1 MDRDL
6 QRELPQEAGVRTMF
20 DRIAGRYDL
29 MNSVMSAGLHH
40 RWRARAVELACV
52 GPGARALDVCCGTG
66 DLALA
71 LKDAVGPG
79 GEVTGLDFSEAML
92 DEARAKSGGRGTEV
106 QWIRG
111 NALELPFEDGSFDA
125 ATVGFGIRN
134 VVDLPRAL
142 AEMRR
147 VVRPGGRVVVL
158 EITTP
163 ERPPLSWFYA
173 LWFDRIVPLLG
184 TLTGEHDAYSYLPES
199 VKRFP
204 PAAGLAKRMHDG
216 GLRDVRYLILAGG
229 IVAIHAGTV
238 EEVRSGRDRR
248 AEEHAADSFEAVLD
262 ADGGALRLLVER
274 ADSELHAAASGHGEA
289 LTATSLGTLA
299 AGGKRLR
306 PVLVFV
312 CGAPKNRGR
321 GDRPLGDPRVEALVR
336 AAAAVELVH
345 MATLVHDDVLDAA
358 LLRRGH
364 PTVFASEGRGSAT
377 ATGDFLF
384 SRAFAL
390 LAANGAPDQVRALS
404 DASVALAR
412 GELEQ
417 REDAYASHIPL
428 DRYLRR
434 CDLKTASLFS
444 TACRLGGLAADR
456 GAVEVAALAAYGR
469 KVGVAFQ
476 MLDDL
481 LDISGPA
488 ERTGKHRGADLLDG
502 TVTLPLI
509 LAREADPSLADL
521 DLRSLGREQV
531 EAVCDRIAA
540 TGALERTREWA
551 RSLVE
556 EGKDELHGKVGG
568 DLERPL
574 EEVAD
579 RVVER
584 YS

>member
-1 MDRDL
+1 MTNPEAAR
-6 QRELPQEAGVRTMF
+6 RELLVRSMF
-20 DRIAGRYDL
+20 DRIASRYDL

-40 RWRARAVELACV
+40 RWRERAVKLANV
-52 GPGARALDVCCGTG
+52 GPGSSALDICCGTG

-71 LKDAVGPG
+71 LERAVGPG
-79 GEVTGLDFSEAML
+79 GEVIGLDFSESML
-92 DEARAKSGGRGTEV
+92 ELAREKAATRGAEIEFV
-106 QWIRG
+106 SG
-111 NALELPFEDGSFDA
+111 NALELPFEDGRFDA
-125 ATVGFGIRN
+125 ATVGFGVRN

-142 AEMRR
+142 AELRR

-158 EITTP
+158 EITSP

-173 LWFDRIVPLLG
+173 FWFDRVVPLIG
-184 TLTGEHDAYSYLPES
+184 AATGEADAYSYLPES

-204 PAAGLAKRMHDG
+204 PAAGLAKRMHDA
-216 GLRDVRYLILAGG
+216 GLRDVRYSVLAGG

-238 EEVRSGRDRR
+238 AEVRSGRDRK
-248 AEEHAADSFEAVLD
+248 AEEHAADSFQVTLD
-262 ADGGALRLLVER
+262 ADGGYLRGLVARAER
-274 ADSELHAAASGHGEA
+274 ELDRAAAGHGES
-289 LTATSLGTLA
+289 LGTAAHGTLA

-312 CGAPKNRGR
+312 CGAGR
-321 GDRPLGDPRVEALVR
+321 DAEPLVR

-358 LLRRGH
+358 LLRRGR
-364 PTVFASEGRGSAT
+364 PTVYASDGRGLAT

-390 LAANGAPDQVRALS
+390 LAENDSPEQVQLLS
-404 DASVALAR
+404 AASVALAR

-417 REDAYASHIPL
+417 REDAYAAGLAL

-434 CDLKTASLFS
+434 CELKTASLFAA
-444 TACRLGGLAADR
+444 ACRLGGLASGRR
-456 GAVEVAALAAYGR
+456 GEEVAALDAYGR

-481 LDISGPA
+481 LDVSGPA

-509 LAREADPSLADL
+509 LARDADPSLTEL
-521 DLRSLGREQV
+521 DLRAVGDREQA
-531 EAVCDRIAA
+531 EAICDRIAA
-540 TGALERTREWA
+540 TGALERTRDWA

-556 EGKDELHGKVGG
+556 EAKEELRGNVET

-574 EEVAD
+574 REVAD

>member
-1 MDRDL
+1 MGADDTS
-6 QRELPQEAGVRTMF
+6 EARVRTMF

-40 RWRARAVELACV
+40 RWRARAVELADL
-52 GPGARALDVCCGTG
+52 GPGERALDVCCGTG

-71 LKDAVGPG
+71 LKGTVGAEG
-79 GEVTGLDFSEAML
+79 DVVALDFSEAML
-92 DEARAKSGGRGTEV
+92 EHARAKTAARGLAV
-106 QWIRG
+106 KYVHG
-111 NALELPFEDGSFDA
+111 NALELPFEDASFDA

-134 VVDLPRAL
+134 VIDLPRAL
-142 AEMRR
+142 AELRR
-147 VVRPGGRVVVL
+147 VVRPGGKVVVL

-173 LWFDRIVPLLG
+173 FWFDRVVPLLG
-184 TLTGEHDAYSYLPES
+184 TVTGEQDAYSYLPES

-204 PAAGLAKRMHDG
+204 PAAGLAKRMYDG
-216 GLRDVRYLILAGG
+216 GLRDVHYLVLAGG

-238 EEVRSGRDRR
+238 EEVRSGRDRQ
-248 AEEHAADSFEAVLD
+248 AEQHAADSFEAVLD
-262 ADGGALRLLVER
+262 ADGGALRALVER
-274 ADSELHAAASGHGEA
+274 AEQELNTAASDHGAA
-289 LTATSLGTLA
+289 LTGAAHGTLS

-312 CGAPKNRGR
+312 CGAGR
-321 GDRPLGDPRVEALVR
+321 DRESLVR

-345 MATLVHDDVLDAA
+345 MATLVHDDVLDDA
-358 LLRRGH
+358 LLRRGR
-364 PTVFASEGRGSAT
+364 PTVYASEGRGMAT

-390 LAANGAPDQVRALS
+390 LAANGMADQVQALS

-417 REDAYASHIPL
+417 REDAYAADLAL
-428 DRYLRR
+428 DRYMRR
-434 CDLKTASLFS
+434 CELKTASLFS
-444 TACRLGGLAADR
+444 AACRLGGLAADR
-456 GAVEVAALAAYGR
+456 RPEEVAALSAYGR
-469 KVGVAFQ
+469 KVGIAFQ

-481 LDISGPA
+481 LDVSGPA
-488 ERTGKHRGADLLDG
+488 ERTGKHRGTDLLDG

-509 LAREADPSLADL
+509 LARETDPGLGEL
-521 DLRSLGREQV
+521 DVRAVRTRQQAE
-531 EAVCDRIAA
+531 EVCDRIAA
-540 TGALERTREWA
+540 TGALDRTRAWA
-551 RSLVE
+551 RGLVE
-556 EGKDELHGKVGG
+556 EGKE
-568 DLERPL
+568 DLSGNVDAVLEQPL
-574 EEVAD
+574 REVAD

>member
-1 MDRDL
+1 VTSADTMG
-6 QRELPQEAGVRTMF
+6 REQLVRSMF

-40 RWRARAVELACV
+40 RWRGRAVELALV

-71 LKDAVGPG
+71 LKQAVGPA
-79 GEVTGLDFSEAML
+79 GEVVGLDFSDEML
-92 DEARAKSGGRGTEV
+92 EHARAKTIDRGLE
-106 QWIRG
+106 IDYISG
-111 NALELPFEDGSFDA
+111 NALELPFEDGRFDA

-134 VVDLPRAL
+134 VIDLPRAL

-163 ERPPLSWFYA
+163 ERPPLNWFYA
-173 LWFDRIVPLLG
+173 LWFDRVVPVIG
-184 TLTGEHDAYSYLPES
+184 TLAGEHDAYSYLPES

-204 PAAGLAKRMHDG
+204 PAAGLAKRMYDG
-216 GLRDVRYLILAGG
+216 GLRDVRYLVLAGG

-262 ADGGALRLLVER
+262 ADGGALRSLVER
-274 ADSELHAAASGHGEA
+274 ADGELQAAASGHGES
-289 LTATSLGTLA
+289 LTVAVHGTLA

-312 CGAPKNRGR
+312 CGEGKNGE
-321 GDRPLGDPRVEALVR
+321 GGGQPLVR

-345 MATLVHDDVLDAA
+345 MATLVHDDVLDDA
-358 LLRRGH
+358 LLRRGR
-364 PTVFASEGRGSAT
+364 PTVYASEGRGMAT

-390 LAANGAPDQVRALS
+390 LAANDDPDQVRALS

-417 REDAYASHIPL
+417 REDAYAADLPL

-434 CDLKTASLFS
+434 CELKTASLFS

-456 GAVEVAALAAYGR
+456 SPEEVSALAAYGR
-469 KVGVAFQ
+469 KVGIGFQ

-481 LDISGPA
+481 LDVSGPA
-488 ERTGKHRGADLLDG
+488 ERTGKHRGTDLLDG

-509 LAREADPSLADL
+509 LARESDPALAHV
-521 DLRSLGREQV
+521 DLRALEGREQA

-540 TGALERTREWA
+540 TDALVRTREWA
-551 RSLVE
+551 RTLVE
-556 EGKDELHGKVGG
+556 EGKAELRGSVTSE
-568 DLERPL
+568 LERPL

>member
-1 MDRDL
+1 MGGDL
-6 QRELPQEAGVRTMF
+6 QREAGVKTMF

-40 RWRARAVELACV
+40 RWRARAVDLAHV
-52 GPGARALDVCCGTG
+52 GPGGRALDVCCGTG

-71 LKDAVGPG
+71 LRQAIGEG
-79 GEVTGLDFSEAML
+79 GEVVGLDFSEAML
-92 DEARAKSGGRGTEV
+92 DEARAKSAARAAEV
-106 QWIRG
+106 EWIQG
-111 NALELPFEDGSFDA
+111 NALELPFEDASFDA

-204 PAAGLAKRMHDG
+204 PAAGLAKRMYDG

-238 EEVRSGRDRR
+238 EELRGGRDRR

-262 ADGGALRLLVER
+262 ADGGALRALVER
-274 ADSELHAAASGHGEA
+274 TEHALHEAASGHGEA

-312 CGAPKNRGR
+312 CGAGKN
-321 GDRPLGDPRVEALVR
+321 GDGGGPPLVEALVR

-358 LLRRGH
+358 LLRRGR
-364 PTVFASEGRGSAT
+364 PTVFASEGRGVAT

-390 LAANGAPDQVRALS
+390 LAANGVPDQVRALS

-417 REDAYASHIPL
+417 REDAYASDVPL

-434 CDLKTASLFS
+434 CELKTASLFS
-444 TACRLGGLAADR
+444 TACRLGGLAAGR
-456 GAVEVAALAAYGR
+456 RPEEVTALGAYGH

-481 LDISGPA
+481 LDVSGPA
-488 ERTGKHRGADLLDG
+488 ERTGKHRGTDLLDG

-521 DLRSLGREQV
+521 DLRTLGRDQAEG
-531 EAVCDRIAA
+531 VCDRIAA

-556 EGKDELHGKVGG
+556 EGKEELRGRVGA
-568 DLERPL
+568 DLEHPL

>member
-1 MDRDL
+1 MEGAAR
-6 QRELPQEAGVRTMF
+6 EAGVRTMF

-40 RWRARAVELACV
+40 RWRARAVELARV

-71 LKDAVGPG
+71 LAQAVGTG
-79 GEVTGLDFSEAML
+79 GEVVGLDFSEPML
-92 DEARAKSGGRGTEV
+92 EHARAKTAARGIEIEYV
-106 QWIRG
+106 HG
-111 NALELPFEDGSFDA
+111 NALELPFEDESFDA

-142 AEMRR
+142 AELRR

-173 LWFDRIVPLLG
+173 WWFDRIVPLLG
-184 TLTGEHDAYSYLPES
+184 AVTGEQDAYSYLPES

-204 PAAGLAKRMHDG
+204 PAAGLAKRMYDC

-229 IVAIHAGTV
+229 IVAVHAGTV
-238 EEVRSGRDRR
+238 ETVRGGRERR
-248 AEEHAADSFEAVLD
+248 SEEHAADSFEAVLD
-262 ADGGALRLLVER
+262 ANGGALRSLVER
-274 ADSELHAAASGHGEA
+274 AERELHVAASGHGPY
-289 LTATSLGTLA
+289 LTGISQGTLA

-312 CGAPKNRGR
+312 CGAGNNGDGR
-321 GDRPLGDPRVEALVR
+321 GLPEFEPLVR

-358 LLRRGH
+358 LLRRGR
-364 PTVFASEGRGSAT
+364 PTVFASEGRALAT

-390 LAANGAPDQVRALS
+390 LAANGERDQVRALS

-417 REDAYASHIPL
+417 RKDAYAVDLPV
-428 DRYLRR
+428 DRYLHR
-434 CDLKTASLFS
+434 CELKTASLFA
-444 TACRLGGLAADR
+444 TACRLGGLAAAR
-456 GAVEVAALAAYGR
+456 RPEEVSALSAYGR

-476 MLDDL
+476 MLDDV
-481 LDISGPA
+481 LDVSGPA
-488 ERTGKHRGADLLDG
+488 ERTGKHRGTDLLDG

-509 LAREADPSLADL
+509 LAREADSTLARI
-521 DLRSLGREQV
+521 DLRALDREEA

-540 TGALERTREWA
+540 TNALERTREWA

-556 EGKDELHGKVGG
+556 EGKEELRGSVDS
-568 DLERPL
+568 DLQRPL